1 MPDYDVIIVGGGPAG
16 LSAALV
22 LGRCRRR
29 VLVCDHGRPRNQH
42 AREMHGFLSRDCVPP
57 SELLR
62 LGREQLRPYGVQIRD
77 CEVVDAVRGEGGYE
91 VELKDGRRISSCKLL
106 IATGV
111 RDRIPDIEGIEPLY
125 GVSVHHCPYCDGW
138 EERDKPLAVFGKGAS
153 GVALSLSLKTWSAD
167 IILCTNGP
175 SRIDREGRERLAR
188 HGIPIRTERIA
199 RLEGIDGLLERVR
212 FVNGSSIDRQALFF
226 TTGQDQSCNLAERL
240 GCAFT
245 GKGAVWTNRQEGT
258 GIPGLYVAG
267 DASWD
272 VQFVIVAA
280 AEGAKAAVAINA
292 ELQQEEQE
300 RT

>member
-29 VLVCDHGRPRNQH
+29 VLICDHGRPRNQH
-42 AREMHGFLSRDCVPP
+42 AREMHGFLSRDCIPP

-62 LGREQLRPYGVQIRD
+62 IGREQLRPYGVRILDR
-77 CEVVDAVRGEGGYE
+77 EVVDAVRTEEGFR
-91 VELKDGRRISSCKLL
+91 VALKGGKGISSRKLL

-138 EERDKPLAVFGKGAS
+138 EEREKPLAVFGKGNS
-153 GVALSLSLKTWSAD
+153 GVALSLSLKTWSDD
-167 IILCTNGP
+167 IILCTDGP
-175 SRIDREGRERLAR
+175 SRIDREGRQQLERF
-188 HGIPIRTERIA
+188 GIPIRTVRIA
-199 RLEGIDGLLERVR
+199 RLEGSDGLLERVH
-212 FVNGSSIDRQALFF
+212 FVDGSSIERQALFF

-280 AEGAKAAVAINA
+280 AEGAKAAVAINK
-292 ELQQEEQE
+292 ELQEEDLG
-300 RT
+300 